1 MNQILQKSVM
11 IVIVCCF
18 ASCSK
23 DEDAITYAKRTIAGK
38 NWYLMSTTEGNQ
50 TKSFVDKSTYSIQ
63 FKVNDST
70 IDSDG
75 IVGIY
80 NIIEQ
85 NKQLQ
90 LEVVGKTQNGIT
102 ANYAFQLVQIAP
114 TSLKIAYSQN
124 SILIQKTFMTIR

>member
-1 MNQILQKSVM
+1 MFQILQKSVM

-23 DEDAITYAKRTIAGK
+23 DEDALTYAKRTIAGK

-50 TKSFVDKSTYSIQ
+50 TKSFLDKSTYSIE
-63 FKVNDST
+63 FKVNNST
-70 IDSDG
+70 NDSDG
-75 IVGIY
+75 IVGTY

-85 NKQLQ
+85 SNQLQ
-90 LEVVGKTQNGIT
+90 LEVLGRTQNGII
-102 ANYAFQLVQIAP
+102 ANYAFQIVQITP

-124 SILIQKTFMTIR
+124 SIFIQKTFMTIR

>member
-1 MNQILQKSVM
+1 MFQILQKSAM

-23 DEDAITYAKRTIAGK
+23 NEDAITYAKRTIAGK

-50 TKSFVDKSTYSIQ
+50 TKSFLDKSTYSIQ
-63 FKVNDST
+63 FN
-70 IDSDG
+70 G

-80 NIIEQ
+80 NINEQ

-102 ANYAFQLVQIAP
+102 ANYAFQIVQIEP